1 MGNSRSNYFKDQFV
15 RKQFANIETG
25 NDNLLGSF
33 NVIRFQGQVP
43 TTSLVKVLDTR
54 IYDEYTDVAE
64 AIRKLKQEHPQM
76 SVILF
81 VTENAQNPELYNV
94 AFEYGDPLKTYIST
108 ETLLWNYLE
117 QIVEGLIFLEGQGY
131 HYPNISKQYIIATAK
146 NTVKLL
152 NPYTFSDFMKEILQI
167 YLNPQNQMSNRR
179 AHFMNNILRNIKELG
194 ITLATLV
201 SNCNEYQLKTDT
213 AYVNK
218 VINSIGAKFSK
229 SLVLLL
235 QSLILNNG
243 QLTSFKDVKQ
253 LILRLKAGI
262 SGDLQ
267 QQFNATSSAGQQVGQ
282 VTPMPK
288 QNMPNM
294 GVYQM
299 MSPNNQP
306 QPQIPKQE
314 QSSAFKNPLSSDDR
328 KAKIFDDKPPAN
340 KITSLRGPTDF
351 QVSQP
356 PVYQAD
362 LGSLK
367 KISNQQF
374 TEQPVNAIAQPSL
387 IDSNLIPQQVK
398 QIPNSAQLA
407 QSVTQQQGSNQLTQS
422 QIQPVN
428 LAESQL
434 SQSNLQNSLV
444 NQQQTANTEVTNIP
458 RTRSVPTNP
467 LLMGTQN
474 KPPSNFPSQLP
485 NATSQGQPIITPP
498 IKQQPIPNLSNSQLQ
513 QSQPPT
519 QFPQPVQQYS
529 PQIQGPQPFTQP
541 PQSLSP
547 GNSQNSSQ
555 NSSISPL
562 QSPQKSFNPDERDR
576 VQSQPNASLPSM
588 FNDGQTNRKGS
599 LNAEPIIHGNEKLNF
614 MFVNSPDPMNV
625 NITSYF
631 QRRESLGAGLADVPL
646 PQRHDDF
653 FEEDLNEQIM
663 AEAKGIQ
670 NEQESLNGV
679 QQMPPVP
686 QAGDLTKRADG
697 IIDQKQVAQSQ
708 SVQPIQQVQPPQQ
721 LQQIQ
726 PSPIQQLQPQSQPS
740 PIPPQLQP
748 IQPQQPIPAQQPM
761 QPLLQPQP
769 QFQAAQ
775 PIQQPQPQPQPP
787 QIQQPQ
793 STPQKMIIK
802 MHIKWMSE
810 EQRHQKII
818 EYDDNT
824 TEEVPF
830 TEEEKTKFVIKT
842 PKQPVNVP
850 LQQPTIQ
857 SQPQQPPQPIQP
869 QLIHP
874 KPNNLTSTPSIPQS
888 FGTQSIPGKLSN
900 IHGYNIP
907 NEISSEPFL
916 QTSQFMNSFAL
927 LCLFPERSES
937 SLLLFRSRPLLPNSR
952 FNELAQI
959 VNRREPLNPS
969 MYHQVEAQ
977 PQLQNSALF
986 TKKEGSVGDLIH
998 IKKDD
1003 YHKPVSMENLPR
1015 FDKPSMPTALS
1026 SNARVIKRN

>member
-1 MGNSRSNYFKDQFV
+1 MGNSRSNYFKEQFV
-15 RKQFANIETG
+15 RKQFANVEAG

-54 IYDEYTDVAE
+54 VYDEYTDVAE

-76 SVILF
+76 ATILF

-108 ETLLWNYLE
+108 EALLWSYLE

-131 HYPNISKQYIIATAK
+131 HYPNVSKQYIIATAK

-152 NPYTFSDFMKEILQI
+152 NPYTFSNFMKEILQI
-167 YLNPQNQMSNRR
+167 YLNPQNPMSNRR
-179 AHFMNNILRNIKELG
+179 AYFVDNIARNIKELG

-235 QSLILNNG
+235 QSLILNSG
-243 QLTSFKDVKQ
+243 QLASFKDVKQ
-253 LILRLKAGI
+253 LILSLKGGVP
-262 SGDLQ
+262 GDLQ
-267 QQFNATSSAGQQVGQ
+267 PPNATSAVGPQVGQ

-288 QNMPNM
+288 QNMP
-294 GVYQM
+294 GVGMYPL
-299 MSPNNQP
+299 MSPNSQP
-306 QPQIPKQE
+306 QPVKQE
-314 QSSAFKNPLSSDDR
+314 QSSSFKNPVVSDER

-340 KITSLRGPTDF
+340 KITSLRGPSDF
-351 QVSQP
+351 QLSQQ
-356 PVYQAD
+356 QAFQTD
-362 LGSLK
+362 HGSLK
-367 KISNQQF
+367 KITTQQF
-374 TEQPVNAIAQPSL
+374 VEQPVSAAAQPPL
-387 IDSNLIPQQVK
+387 IDSSLMPQQPK
-398 QIPNSAQLA
+398 QVPASAALN
-407 QSVTQQQGSNQLTQS
+407 QSTAPLSQS
-422 QIQPVN
+422 QVQPVT

-434 SQSNLQNSLV
+434 SQSNLQNSWV
-444 NQQQTANTEVTNIP
+444 AQQPTPNGEVTNIP
-458 RTRSVPTNP
+458 RTRSVPMNP
-467 LLMGTQN
+467 LMMGVQN
-474 KPPSNFPSQLP
+474 KQPTTPPAQQGPQMSSIQLVSPGGPLQPLAAPQVKQQPPSLTNSQIQQLQPQSQLP
-485 NATSQGQPIITPP
+485 PA
-498 IKQQPIPNLSNSQLQ
+498 
-513 QSQPPT
+513 
-519 QFPQPVQQYS
+519 QFPQPTSQF
-529 PQIQGPQPFTQP
+529 PQSVPGPQQFAQP
-541 PQSLSP
+541 PSTLSP
-547 GNSQNSSQ
+547 GSLQNTTV
-555 NSSISPL
+555 SPI
-562 QSPQKSFNPDERDR
+562 QSPHKPANPEERER
-576 VQSQPNASLPSM
+576 VNSVPNGPAPSM
-588 FNDGQTNRKGS
+588 FNDGQSIRKGS
-599 LNAEPIIHGNEKLNF
+599 LNAEPIIHGNDKLNF

-653 FEEDLNEQIM
+653 FNDEVAEQMM
-663 AEAKGIQ
+663 AEAKGLQ
-670 NEQESLNGV
+670 GEQEALSGV
-679 QQMPPVP
+679 QQAPPVP
-686 QAGDLTKRADG
+686 QVADFGKRTEVANE
-697 IIDQKQVAQSQ
+697 QKQG
-708 SVQPIQQVQPPQQ
+708 
-721 LQQIQ
+721 
-726 PSPIQQLQPQSQPS
+726 
-740 PIPPQLQP
+740 PIPTPQPFIQSPQLQ
-748 IQPQQPIPAQQPM
+748 A
-761 QPLLQPQP
+761 QPQP
-769 QFQAAQ
+769 QPQL
-775 PIQQPQPQPQPP
+775 QPQPQPQPP
-787 QIQQPQ
+787 LQPQ
-793 STPQKMIIK
+793 PQPQPQPQLQPPLQPQPQPPLQPSQLQAKPQAPQKMIVK

-842 PKQPVNVP
+842 PKQPVSVP

-857 SQPQQPPQPIQP
+857 SQPQQPQFVQP
-869 QLIHP
+869 
-874 KPNNLTSTPSIPQS
+874 KAANLTSTPSIPQS
-888 FGTQSIPGKLSN
+888 FGVPSVPGKLSN

-916 QTSQFMNSFAL
+916 QNSQFLSSFAL
-927 LCLFPERSES
+927 LCLFPERSDS

-952 FNELAQI
+952 FNEIAQV
-959 VNRREPLNPS
+959 VNRKEPLNPS
-969 MYHQVEAQ
+969 VYHQVEAQ

-986 TKKEGSVGDLIH
+986 TRKEGSMCDLIH